1 MKGKAGMAARAAG
14 KSAMNNRILLRL
26 LLGFPKHR
34 ERHCGTTAR
43 AQLGTEQLEPRAL
56 LSATPT
62 GDLPVTDSSPSFV
75 MPVAMPMQEAGYST
89 PTLSQENVAPIL
101 WGEGLSDPGQPSAWD
116 QTGMPLGEFHSL
128 LNFSKRDTI
137 DPLLAPGNPNFWH
150 AHDFFVNPSVSENA
164 TLASLMQAGESAAAP
179 TNNLSVYWVP
189 SLMNTTTGDFVTPLD
204 SSIAYYAVQKPL
216 EPSKIVDM
224 PAGLSIIAGSAMPS
238 ERQSTAVMFWNYI
251 GTSTQ
256 YDHIPQGDEW
266 QDLPLQAVIM
276 FPQFWDGKSLEG
288 TNFKDHMAY
297 DRGGDGGPSSHPY
310 LLPELQLQIH
320 YGHVPEDASLVL
332 TSDSMTADRPDYA
345 PGWSM
350 HADFIHTP
358 WPERDAEGNLYD
370 GFARRVN
377 DNLRWPTVAG
387 TDGNAARPNPMG
399 LQQPFTPAPL
409 VLNPTLPGIDSHP
422 VSDQPPADVPRD
434 VPAMGPHFPG
444 TRPSRPLL
452 PSRPLPVAQP
462 REPQPES
469 PAPAPVPDDSTPS
482 PIDTPTNPVDA
493 IPQLAFSLDW
503 PGPDIW
509 MVVGRT
515 NALFGYAEN
524 IAAISSM
531 SATIQNIDTGLYLR
545 RDGRFGIAESF
556 DIEINRNNGHWSLL
570 HTPVAGGTY
579 RLVVTAASVDGTT
592 QSQTT
597 TFNVH
602 GELSDPSVQDPVS
615 PPREDPIQSQ
625 PIFTA
630 DFENS
635 GAGIYTRDQLRADWN
650 TPAWSQGVD
659 EGRVSLVEQES
670 GSTVLAVEYPAG
682 KYGTRETGAQWKLN
696 FDESYTSVELS
707 YDVQF
712 EEGFDFVKGGKLPG
726 LFGGEG
732 NTGGGIPTGMDGFSA
747 RMMWRG
753 NGRVVQYVYYPDQ
766 PEHFGHDMPWTDP
779 ATGEDLIFTPGTWHN
794 VVHQL
799 KLNTPGERNGVL
811 RTYFD
816 GQLALEVQGLR
827 FRDTT
832 DFAIDGMYF
841 STFFGGGSD
850 SWSTTADETI
860 YFDNFRISEIT
871 FEDQPQP
878 VVPPEVAPEPVP
890 SPNPTLPS
898 VGDQPLPTTDV
909 SLALAEAIADGRILA
924 SPAVGDAVPHRF
936 DGTPLQPLTTS
947 RFNQA
952 VPSSDWWS
960 SVVMPVF
967 GDDFSAPLHAH
978 PLTVQATS
986 TGLLVGAPT
995 ETTVAVTGA
1004 TTAEYKTPH
1013 RFDLQLELLQQ
1024 DPASRFAVE
1033 EYGDWSFTGRWL
1045 GGDTQP
1051 TATLAQGSPVVWLD
1065 DVNFEQMV
1073 VVPTDGNADIE
1084 IGSNYAFVTVA
1095 GRTSLVLGPEGSR
1108 LEVLPEG
1115 IVVRGVSRGEL
1126 AVGLLPESVEETRV
1140 RFLETVGNRLET
1152 TQFSWDT
1159 HSNPFDIRVRYKF
1172 GAEESSEVLLAA
1184 YPHLTRLAATPDSLG
1199 QSVGSSGY
1207 VSPRGEL
1214 GLVTTT
1220 GFDIDVPARG
1230 VLPTLPAVLT
1240 GDQLNTL
1247 RDMVRNDPAAI
1258 DPAGTLNR
1266 YGDTYWAGKA
1276 MLKLSQLAQL
1286 AEITGQT
1293 EVRER
1298 ILAALKNELSDWF
1311 TATGESGDKHFAY
1324 NAEWDTLQGYPDS
1337 FGSAGDLNDHHFHYG
1352 YFIHAAA
1359 LVGSFDAEW
1368 AMNQKQMVDLLVA
1381 DVAGTDI
1388 AGNMLPRLRSFSPM
1402 AGHSWASGHG
1412 AFASGNNHESSS
1424 ESMNFATA
1432 VMLWGEIT
1440 GDTGMTDL
1448 GQMLYSVEAEAISEY
1463 WFNRYGT
1470 VFPESFPHES
1480 LGMVWG
1486 DGGSH
1491 ATWFSAEPEM
1501 IKGINF
1507 LPFHGGSLYLAEMAR
1522 DTTALL
1528 AEIEQLGGGV
1538 IDDWPGIILQY
1549 EALVNPEAAANR
1561 LALGGIGTEEGQTM
1575 AQTYFWTTV
1584 LSNIGTPT
1592 SVIRG
1597 DHPLSAVFQK
1607 EGVVTYVAHNAG
1619 EEDITVLF
1627 NDDTSINVP
1636 AGETVTRQRLGNSD
1650 QLVDALVVDQLSDQ
1664 PASEPTLPSTPSLSL
1679 VSSTNTVRL
1688 LVDSTTGLAFVQE
1701 SDNEPLLIRRADDYL
1716 NGDVP
1721 LVRGTATLVAAARD
1735 DLGRIRVLDVS
1746 EWGAFAWILDDN
1758 GIFQAEEGPTDS
1770 TLSSKEA
1777 LFQID
1782 LDRDGVIGMSST
1794 P

>member
-1 MKGKAGMAARAAG
+1 MVQ
-14 KSAMNNRILLRL
+14 LRL
-26 LLGFPKHR
+26 LLGFPKR
-34 ERHCGTTAR
+34 CERHGGTFAHV
-43 AQLGTEQLEPRAL
+43 QLGTEQLEPRTL
-56 LSATPT
+56 LSATPST
-62 GDLPVTDSSPSFV
+62 EPLVSGPGDLSTHPVDT
-75 MPVAMPMQEAGYST
+75 PMQMTGHSVS
-89 PTLSQENVAPIL
+89 TLSEENVAPIL

-116 QTGMPLGEFHSL
+116 KTGMPLGEFHSL
-128 LNFSKRDTI
+128 LNFVKRDTI

-150 AHDFFVNPSVSENA
+150 THDFFVNPGVNENS
-164 TLASLMQAGESAAAP
+164 TFESLMQAGESAAAAP

-189 SLMNTTTGDFVTPLD
+189 SLLNTTTGDFVTPLD

-216 EPSKIVDM
+216 EPSKIVNM
-224 PAGLSIIAGSAMPS
+224 PAGLSIIAGAAMPS
-238 ERQSTAVMFWNYI
+238 ERQPTAVMFWNYI

-276 FPQFWDGKSLEG
+276 FPQFWDGKSLAG

-320 YGHVPEDASLVL
+320 YGRVPEDASLVL

-422 VSDQPPADVPRD
+422 VSDQLPADVPRD

-799 KLNTPGERNGVL
+799 KLNAPGERNGVL

-850 SWSTTADETI
+850 SWSTTTDETI

-924 SPAVGDAVPHRF
+924 SPAVSDAVPHRF

-952 VPSSDWWS
+952 VSSSDWWS

-986 TGLLVGAPT
+986 TGILVGAPT
-995 ETTVAVTGA
+995 ESTVAVTGA

-1013 RFDLQLELLQQ
+1013 RFDLVIDLLQQ
-1024 DPASRFAVE
+1024 SPASRFAVE

-1045 GGDTQP
+1045 GGNTQP
-1051 TATLAQGSPVVWLD
+1051 TATLAQGSPMVWLD
-1065 DVNFEQMV
+1065 DVDFEQMV
-1073 VVPTDGNADIE
+1073 VVPIDGNADIE
-1084 IGSNYAFVTVA
+1084 VGSNYAFVTVA

-1108 LEVLPEG
+1108 VEVLPEG
-1115 IVVRGVSRGEL
+1115 IFIRGMTRGEL
-1126 AVGLLPESVEETRV
+1126 AVGLLPESDEETRLQ
-1140 RFLETVGNRLET
+1140 FLEKAGNRPET
-1152 TQFSWDT
+1152 TNFSWDT
-1159 HSNPFDIRVRYKF
+1159 VSNPFDIRLRYDF

-1184 YPHLTRLAATPDSLG
+1184 YPHLTRLAATPDALG

-1207 VSPRGEL
+1207 VSPRGTL
-1214 GLVTTT
+1214 DLVSTT
-1220 GFDIDVPARG
+1220 GFDIHVPARG

-1240 GDQLNTL
+1240 GEQLNTL
-1247 RDMVRNDPAAI
+1247 RGMVRNDPAAI
-1258 DPAGTLNR
+1258 DPAGTLNL

-1293 EVRER
+1293 DVRDR
-1298 ILAALKNELSDWF
+1298 ILTALKNELTDWF

-1324 NAEWDTLQGYPDS
+1324 NALWDTLQGYPDS

-1432 VMLWGEIT
+1432 VMLWGEMT
-1440 GDTGMTDL
+1440 GDKGMTDL

-1470 VFPESFPHES
+1470 AFPEGFQYES

-1522 DTTALL
+1522 DPAALL
-1528 AEIEQLGGGV
+1528 NEIEQLGGGV

-1549 EALVNPEAAANR
+1549 EALVNPEAAATR
-1561 LALGGIGTEEGQTM
+1561 LALGEIGNEEGQTM

-1592 SVIRG
+1592 SAIRG

-1607 EGVVTYVAHNAG
+1607 EGVITYVTHNAG
-1619 EEDITVLF
+1619 EEDITVFF

-1636 AGETVTRQRLGNSD
+1636 AGETVTRQRLEGSD
-1650 QLVDALVVDQLSDQ
+1650 QLLNPMLDNQLADQ
-1664 PASEPTLPSTPSLSL
+1664 PVSEPTLPSTPSLSL
-1679 VSSTNTVRL
+1679 VSSTNAVRL
-1688 LVDSTTGLAFVQE
+1688 LVDPTTGLAFVQE
-1701 SDNEPLLIRRADDYL
+1701 STKDPLRISRADDYF
-1716 NGDVP
+1716 NGDIP

-1735 DLGRIRVLDVS
+1735 DLGRMRVLDVS
-1746 EWGAFAWILDDN
+1746 EWGAFAWILDEN
-1758 GIFQAEEGPTDS
+1758 GLFQAEEGPADS
-1770 TLSSKEA
+1770 RLSSKEI
-1777 LFQID
+1777 LFQAD
-1782 LDRDGVIGMSST
+1782 LNGDGVLGL
-1794 P
+1794 PENL